1 MALKGNQSKIDAD
14 GDGKITG
21 KDFEKLRGGPQMK
34 SVKISPACKA
44 LAKKKFKVWP
54 SAYASAFGVK
64 CTKAGGPGK
73 MNKKKK

>member
-1 MALKGNQSKIDAD
+1 MALKGNQSEIDANK
-14 GDGKITG
+14 DGKITPE
-21 KDFEKLRGGPQMK
+21 DFEILRGGPKMK
-34 SVKISPACKA
+34 SVKISPACTA

-64 CTKAGGPGK
+64 CTKAGGPSK

>member
-1 MALKGNQSKIDAD
+1 MALKGKQSNIDAD
-14 GDGKITG
+14 ENGKITSE
-21 KDFEKLRGGPQMK
+21 DFKILRGGPKMK
-34 SVKISPACKA
+34 SVKISPACTA

>member
-14 GDGKITG
+14 GDGKIT
-21 KDFEKLRGGPQMK
+21 KDDFPILRGGPKMK

-54 SAYASAFGVK
+54 SAYASGFGVK